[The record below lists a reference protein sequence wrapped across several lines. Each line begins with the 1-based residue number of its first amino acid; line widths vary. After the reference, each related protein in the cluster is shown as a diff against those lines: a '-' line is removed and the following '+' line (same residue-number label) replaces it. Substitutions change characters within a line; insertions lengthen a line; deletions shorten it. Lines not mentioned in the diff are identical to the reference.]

1 MALPSGDLAQ
11 IVWAETKWLD
21 AGNAESSAD
30 VNHIRRMVAQLAAS
44 TDGQGFDRREP
55 LPATNDSRY
64 GDLLIIAE
72 EAKMATAPQSRL
84 IFWQAGGDTKRPNRS
99 TKPPPPWDTISE
111 AGIQHQGRFRG
122 LGGRLFDV
130 FSRAPLM
137 GNADGPVF
145 INAVTGTGVD
155 GGRLAIVQQGQAEA
169 NPKLGFRLFIV
180 SAVLFVIAALWAY
193 GVGVASRLA
202 VEEFQQTAAI
212 KGMPGPGQIACDPTP
227 PEGLD
232 FVLGPSNWRPAN
244 GRPSECYVRFRD
256 ALEKVAKGS
265 NGGFLERFAS
275 WSVSVPGVNGW
286 SVTLVLPL
294 ALGLLALALL
304 FVSAGYGITGRP
316 MGPIIDSRYRMSL
329 TIAQLVLWSIIIL
342 GGWLVLG
349 LYNFGVGGL
358 VYGALDQAAAATGA
372 NSVLRKLAEAFY
384 LFPSIPREMWA
395 VLGLAGATPFVSRL
409 ISQTGLVSSPTPP
422 APASGSADQVPD
434 YLDRNS
440 SPSEAHLTD
449 MVVKETEGAG
459 NLVDATRVQ
468 HAAMTGI
475 LVVGYAMLL
484 FDAVSAIDPTRT
496 ALAAVAMKSV
506 FTNMPPVDGTFL
518 ALLGVS
524 HAALLTAK
532 VYDKKM
538 TEPTGRSTAA
548 G

>member
-1 MALPSGDLAQ
+1 MARLSGDLAQ

-21 AGNAESSAD
+21 AGRAESSAD
-30 VNHIRRMVAQLAAS
+30 VNNIRRMVAQLAAS
-44 TDGQGFDRREP
+44 TEGQGFGRREP

-64 GDLLIIAE
+64 GDLMIIAE
-72 EAKMATAPQSRL
+72 EAKNATAPQNRL
-84 IFWQAGGDTKRPNRS
+84 IFWEAGADTKRPNQS
-99 TKPPPPWDTISE
+99 PKPPSPWDTMSE
-111 AGIQHQGRFRG
+111 AGIHYQGRFRG
-122 LGGRLFDV
+122 TGGQLFDV
-130 FSRAPLM
+130 FSRAPLA
-137 GNADGPVF
+137 GTADGAVF
-145 INAVTGTGVD
+145 VNAVTGTGVE
-155 GGRLAIVQQGQAEA
+155 GGRPAMVQKRQAEA
-169 NPKLGFRLFIV
+169 KPKLGFRLFII

-202 VEEFQQTAAI
+202 IEAFQQTAAI
-212 KGMPGPGQIACDPTP
+212 KGTPGPSQIACDPVP
-227 PEGLD
+227 PEGLE
-232 FVLGPSNWRPAN
+232 FVLGPANWRPAD
-244 GRPSECYVRFRD
+244 GQPSQCYARFRD
-256 ALEKVAKGS
+256 ALEKIAKGS
-265 NGGFLERFAS
+265 SGGFLERFAS
-275 WSVSVPGVNGW
+275 WSLSVPGVNGW
-286 SVTLVLPL
+286 SVSLVMPL
-294 ALGLLALALL
+294 ALGFLALALL

-329 TIAQLVLWSIIIL
+329 TIAQLVLWSIVIL

-349 LYNFGVGGL
+349 LFNFGVGGL

-395 VLGLAGATPFVSRL
+395 VLGLAGVTPFVSRL
-409 ISQTGLVSSPTPP
+409 ISQTGLVSPPTPP
-422 APASGSADQVPD
+422 PPTSDSTDQVPD

-440 SPSEAHLTD
+440 NPSEVHLTD
-449 MVVKETEGAG
+449 MVVKETEGAS

-506 FTNMPPVDGTFL
+506 FTSMPPVDGTFL
-518 ALLGVS
+518 TLLGVS
-524 HAALLTAK
+524 HAALLTSK

-538 TEPTGRSTAA
+538 TVPTGTSGGT